1 MTDFVQIQRAITSEN
16 WPDAVHLYDQY
27 PNSFHNAIRTLQQVG
42 LKPLTADTQIEEFSI
57 YYGDVA
63 YCAAVRI
70 QKGKLTGYSAEAFT
84 QPADNQCTSI
94 RINGEWAFIKVGT
107 HTLVD
112 RLGEAQLPK
121 MPTNEELQAFANE
134 RLPALAAA

>member
-1 MTDFVQIQRAITSEN
+1 MSDFLQTQGAIASEN
-16 WPDAVHLYDQY
+16 WPDAVHLYEQY

-42 LKPLTADTQIEEFSI
+42 IKPLTADTQIEEFSV

-70 QKGKLTGYSAEAFT
+70 QNGKLTGFNPDAFS
-84 QPADNQCTSI
+84 QPADNHCTSI
-94 RINGEWAFIKVGT
+94 RINGDWAYIQVET

-112 RLGEAQLPK
+112 RTGEATLPK
-121 MPTNEELQAFANE
+121 MPTNEELQAFADE
-134 RLPALAAA
+134 RLPASVVV